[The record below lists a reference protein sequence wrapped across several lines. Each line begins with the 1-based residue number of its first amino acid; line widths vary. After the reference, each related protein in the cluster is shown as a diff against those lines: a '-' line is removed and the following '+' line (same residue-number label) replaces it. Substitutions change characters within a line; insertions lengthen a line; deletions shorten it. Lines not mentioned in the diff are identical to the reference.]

1 MKQDH
6 QLNAIVTSVHNNL
19 NPQSTTST
27 PSIVHQSISI
37 QQQIQQLH
45 LHQHNVIL
53 STSSSTNN
61 HQLLANNAVVQCSTE
76 EQLRSNNSLPTSTT
90 SPVQDKISGP
100 DNVNNSN
107 NNSNKKSGARRQEK
121 PPYSYIALIV
131 MAIQHSPTKRLTLS
145 EIYTFLQQR
154 FPFFRGPY
162 QGWKNSV
169 RHNLS
174 LNECFIKLPKGLG
187 RPGKGHYWTIEP
199 SSEYMFEEG
208 SFRRR
213 PRGFRRKCQQA
224 LKPNYH
230 HSSGFFAGPGVGP
243 TSAGGFEHHQPL
255 QHQEFT
261 PCNYGTPVGGQ
272 GVSSHYTGYV
282 LFKILAHY
290 LFLSLDFF
298 SCN

>member
-19 NPQSTTST
+19 NPQSNQST

-53 STSSSTNN
+53 STSSSANN
-61 HQLLANNAVVQCSTE
+61 HQLLAQSSTE
-76 EQLRSNNSLPTSTT
+76 NNSLPTSTT
-90 SPVQDKISGP
+90 SPVQDKTSS
-100 DNVNNSN
+100 DNVNIN
-107 NNSNKKSGARRQEK
+107 NTTNNNKKSGARRQEK

-230 HSSGFFAGPGVGP
+230 HSSGFFAGPGIGS
-243 TSAGGFEHHQPL
+243 TSAGGFEHHPGL
-255 QHQEFT
+255 QHQEFA
-261 PCNYGTPVGGQ
+261 PCNYGTQTTGQ
-272 GVSSHYTGYV
+272 GVSSHYTG
-282 LFKILAHY
+282 
-290 LFLSLDFF
+290 
-298 SCN
+298 